1 MNWENNAKTINLFLS
16 LVQTAEPWSPV
27 VQLQWPLSAEY
38 SSVWKNVWVE
48 LYIKLSGIDW
58 IAFVWLVNSVLLGIL
73 KGLCESWILILSLDE
88 LWAGMISRRPTVD
101 NKRQTVY

>member
-1 MNWENNAKTINLFLS
+1 MNWENSAKTINLYLS

-27 VQLQWPLSAEY
+27 VQLQWPLSAEHWFT
-38 SSVWKNVWVE
+38 WKMFE

-88 LWAGMISRRPTVD
+88 LWAGMISCRPTVD